1 MRASPLSGAEKS
13 HGKSVFTTFEAAK
26 ICDVTPVTIQNWI
39 DKGWLEAYRT
49 PGGHRRVSR
58 EALLSFLEARGIPHA
73 FPEKT
78 GPPRVLILN
87 EDAALAASLKEA
99 LLRDRPGCD
108 VRVARDGFRAGVLY
122 AGMKPDVVILDLN
135 HPGVDGY
142 EACRQIRRGEAGG
155 DALILAIGGSSDG
168 RGRIPALGAAHCLPK
183 PVDAGTIRRLVREF
197 LSNRRRAAL
206 RSPGGFSDRESG
218 SGRASGG

>member
-1 MRASPLSGAEKS
+1 MRAAPLSGAEKL

-58 EALLSFLEARGIPHA
+58 EALLSFL
-73 FPEKT
+73 
-78 GPPRVLILN
+78 
-87 EDAALAASLKEA
+87 EA

-155 DALILAIGGSSDG
+155 DALILAIGGPSDG

-183 PVDAGTIRRLVREF
+183 PVDAGALRRLVWEF
-197 LSNRRRAAL
+197 LSNRRRAAP
-206 RSPGGFSDRESG
+206 RAPGGFSASESG
-218 SGRASGG
+218 SGRARGG